1 MTRAW
6 LPIRR
11 ETGWTRFLCCSLAV
25 CGMFCG
31 SADAK
36 NPRAPKKPDYKRQ
49 VEQLEEHW
57 RIAQLNDD
65 VAEMDRLLSDDYIGI
80 MMNGQVVTKAQHLAR
95 MRTRQLSLKKM
106 ELNDVKVK
114 LIGSAAI
121 VTSEARVDGTSEGV
135 PVHGMYR
142 YTRIYTRLPN
152 GTWKITNFEAT
163 PEGRPR
169 RAAEDAQSSPAKS
182 E

>member
-6 LPIRR
+6 LPIRL
-11 ETGWTRFLCCSLAV
+11 ETGWTRFLCGSLAV
-25 CGMFCG
+25 CVMSSGY
-31 SADAK
+31 ATAK
-36 NPRAPKKPDYKRQ
+36 KPHAPKKPDYKRQ

-57 RIAQLNDD
+57 RVAQLNDD

-80 MMNGQVVTKAQHLAR
+80 MMNGQVVTKAQQLAR
-95 MRTRQLSLKKM
+95 MKTRQLTLEKI

-114 LIGSAAI
+114 LIGSTAI
-121 VTSEARVDGTSEGV
+121 VTSEAKVDGASEGV

-152 GTWKITNFEAT
+152 GVWKITNFEAT
-163 PEGRPR
+163 PEGPPR
-169 RAAEDAQSSPAKS
+169 RNAENAQSSPTGGR
-182 E
+182 